1 MRCAVLFT
9 SLLLL
14 STFPLSTNVTAEV
27 VDSEDGIVLSV
38 ENDHINETTTLSI
51 SVPENL
57 TLSLEKFES
66 LRTTN
71 IFVYRY
77 TIPVPLSPGVSP
89 FNTTLTY
96 HLIDNLTLCGLDLL
110 ISECLGNTIETE
122 ANHAIGGYYVGYY
135 LSTAETPSSTRPN
148 ATSNQSQ
155 IPLDWAEW
163 DNTVIAHRPFYYF
176 DDWHQFMPYGETG
189 SEVTA
194 VENLSASYS
203 DGVTGLTWDYPT
215 GLDMNHS
222 IMIYSH
228 DSPATRENWD
238 SMPKTIVSS
247 SVSAG
252 TTSYQIAHSDNSV
265 EREIYYSVTLLY
277 PTSEDTR
284 FLGSNTLTSPVWE
297 DNVAPLFIGELSAT
311 FDAETDTTTID
322 WEEGVQDDDLTINIY
337 RSSMA
342 PETIDPNTLVAEV
355 DAAQSSYELEI
366 PLGEHRQSWY
376 AISLQDSQGNEIM
389 ELTESSP
396 VSDPVIETT
405 ISTTTIS
412 GIGAERYVDGT
423 VVISWDDNT
432 NNPNALAKVWRSIN
446 GPIDSLDNAEELG
459 LTNLSNE
466 QFSHNPLNAQDEAWY
481 AVTIVAA
488 WGSEQNPWHD
498 ERLFADENSQSQPLR
513 ETEEELEVVVVNF
526 TSSVMTT
533 TGQRANLSDG
543 AMISLGAMH
552 EGDMIVISTS
562 SPVSNISCQDVDGEG
577 TSLYSQSDW
586 ALSFSANQSEEKCL
600 GLIVDGADEIGFIL
614 TWDYVET
621 VVEADDDNDEDDNEQ
636 DDEKESNKGRSGD
649 DKDTAATV
657 ILTIIILAL
666 LVYLLVMMRTSEYTE
681 EEE

>member
-14 STFPLSTNVTAEV
+14 STVPLSTNVTASGSDQNSGITFTALFDNSTEMTTLNITMPETNNATLLDELKDETFSIFRILAGDWPV
-27 VDSEDGIVLSV
+27 LVETIATDINFCTQGMSNSECSGANFQIEHFPKFRGDHETDDFQYILQSNMTFNVFIISNSV
-38 ENDHINETTTLSI
+38 EET
-51 SVPENL
+51 VPQ
-57 TLSLEKFES
+57 TMS
-66 LRTTN
+66 
-71 IFVYRY
+71 
-77 TIPVPLSPGVSP
+77 
-89 FNTTLTY
+89 
-96 HLIDNLTLCGLDLL
+96 
-110 ISECLGNTIETE
+110 
-122 ANHAIGGYYVGYY
+122 
-135 LSTAETPSSTRPN
+135 
-148 ATSNQSQ
+148 
-155 IPLDWAEW
+155 
-163 DNTVIAHRPFYYF
+163 
-176 DDWHQFMPYGETG
+176 
-189 SEVTA
+189 

-203 DGVTGLTWDYPT
+203 NGVTDLTWDYPT
-215 GLDMNHS
+215 ESDMNHS

-247 SVSAG
+247 SVLAG
-252 TTSYQIAHSDNSV
+252 TTNYQIDHSGTSV

-311 FDAETDTTTID
+311 FDTETDKTTID

-337 RSSMA
+337 RSNMA
-342 PETIDPNTLVAEV
+342 PESIDSNTLVATV
-355 DAAQSSYELEI
+355 DAAQSSYEIEV
-366 PLGEHRQSWY
+366 PFGEHRQSWY
-376 AISLQDSQGNEIM
+376 AISLQDSQGNEVM

-396 VSDPVIETT
+396 VSDPVIEST
-405 ISTTTIS
+405 ISTTTVS
-412 GIGAERYVDGT
+412 GIDTERYADGT

-432 NNPNALAKVWRSIN
+432 NNPTALAKIWRSVS
-446 GPIDSLDNAEELG
+446 GPIDSLDDVEELG
-459 LTNLSNE
+459 ITNLSNE
-466 QFSHNPLNAQDEAWY
+466 QFTHNPLNAQDEAWY

-498 ERLFADENSQSQPLR
+498 ERLFSGENSLSQPLR
-513 ETEEELEVVVVNF
+513 ETDQEIEEIMVNF

-543 AMISLGAMH
+543 AMISLGTMH

-621 VVEADDDNDEDDNEQ
+621 VVDNDEEERDQDEERD
-636 DDEKESNKGRSGD
+636 DDENRDGTKSRDGD
-649 DKDTAATV
+649 GMETVATV

-666 LVYLLVMMRTSEYTE
+666 LVYLLVMMRTPEYTE

>member
-1 MRCAVLFT
+1 MRCALLFT
-9 SLLLL
+9 TILLFAIVPFSNTAAEDHSNESFYTINASFDN
-14 STFPLSTNVTAEV
+14 STEM
-27 VDSEDGIVLSV
+27 
-38 ENDHINETTTLSI
+38 TTLNITMPVTNNATKLDVIKDANFTI
-51 SVPENL
+51 SADRYDGDGQYMGDVAIGTYQFCTQEFSNSECSGAHFEIEYYP
-57 TLSLEKFES
+57 TLSGQMQ
-66 LRTTN
+66 
-71 IFVYRY
+71 YRLLINHP
-77 TIPVPLSPGVSP
+77 TIQQGAPTIMALS
-89 FNTTLTY
+89 
-96 HLIDNLTLCGLDLL
+96 HLISQN
-110 ISECLGNTIETE
+110 
-122 ANHAIGGYYVGYY
+122 V
-135 LSTAETPSSTRPN
+135 SSV
-148 ATSNQSQ
+148 
-155 IPLDWAEW
+155 L
-163 DNTVIAHRPFYYF
+163 
-176 DDWHQFMPYGETG
+176 
-189 SEVTA
+189 A

-203 DGVTGLTWDYPT
+203 DGVTDLTWDYPT

-228 DSPATRENWD
+228 ESPATRENWNT
-238 SMPKTIVSS
+238 MTKTIVSS
-247 SVSAG
+247 SVPAG

-265 EREIYYSVTLLY
+265 ERDIYYSVTLLY

-284 FLGSNTLTSPVWE
+284 FLGSNTLETPVWE

-322 WEEGVQDDDLTINIY
+322 WEEGVQDEDLTINIY

-342 PETIDPNTLVAEV
+342 PETIDPNALVAEV

-396 VSDPVIETT
+396 VSDPVIEST
-405 ISTTTIS
+405 ISTTTVS
-412 GIGAERYVDGT
+412 GIDAERYVDGT

-432 NNPNALAKVWRSIN
+432 NNPNALAKVWRSIS
-446 GPIDSLDNAEELG
+446 GPIDSLDDAEELG
-459 LTNLSNE
+459 ITNLSNE

-498 ERLFADENSQSQPLR
+498 ERLFADGNSQSQPLR

-543 AMISLGAMH
+543 AMISLVAMH

-562 SPVSNISCQDVDGEG
+562 STVSNISCQDVDGEG

-614 TWDYVET
+614 TWDYVEN

>member
-14 STFPLSTNVTAEV
+14 STIPLSTNVAAEGLDPDSGIILTAEFNQSNEITTINISAPV
-27 VDSEDGIVLSV
+27 T
-38 ENDHINETTTLSI
+38 EN
-51 SVPENL
+51 V
-57 TLSLEKFES
+57 SLLDE
-66 LRTTN
+66 LRTTDLKLIRYSPDNENN
-71 IFVYRY
+71 IGIYEIVGNFTICSLTMLLSECSGHTFEIVTYPTHPGFQYTSYALAKEYPPATFRYISNFTHQEDYNLWTTFMNSFVA
-77 TIPVPLSPGVSP
+77 
-89 FNTTLTY
+89 FQ
-96 HLIDNLTLCGLDLL
+96 GLVGISGSQIAATHVDER
-110 ISECLGNTIETE
+110 ISE
-122 ANHAIGGYYVGYY
+122 
-135 LSTAETPSSTRPN
+135 
-148 ATSNQSQ
+148 
-155 IPLDWAEW
+155 
-163 DNTVIAHRPFYYF
+163 IA
-176 DDWHQFMPYGETG
+176 
-189 SEVTA
+189 A

-203 DGVTGLTWDYPT
+203 DGVTDLTWDYPT

-238 SMPKTIVSS
+238 SMSKTIVSS
-247 SVSAG
+247 SVPAG
-252 TTSYQIAHSDNSV
+252 TTSFQIDHSDTSV
-265 EREIYYSVTLLY
+265 ERDIYYSVTLLY

-284 FLGSNTLTSPVWE
+284 FLGSNTLETPVWE

-311 FDAETDTTTID
+311 FDTETDKTTID

-337 RSSMA
+337 RSNMA
-342 PETIDPNTLVAEV
+342 PESIDSNTLVATV
-355 DAAQSSYELEI
+355 DASQSSHEI
-366 PLGEHRQSWY
+366 EVPFGEHRQSWY

-412 GIGAERYVDGT
+412 GIDAERYVDGT

-432 NNPNALAKVWRSIN
+432 NNPNALAKVWRSIS
-446 GPIDSLDNAEELG
+446 GPIDSLDDAEELG
-459 LTNLSNE
+459 ITNLSNE
-466 QFSHNPLNAQDEAWY
+466 QFTHNPLNAQDEAWY

-513 ETEEELEVVVVNF
+513 ETEEEIEVVVVNF
-526 TSSVMTT
+526 TSTVMTT

-562 SPVSNISCQDVDGEG
+562 STVSNISCQDIDGEG

-600 GLIVDGADEIGFIL
+600 GLIVDVADEIGFIL

-621 VVEADDDNDEDDNEQ
+621 VVEADDDNDENDNEQ
-636 DDEKESNKGRSGD
+636 NDEKESNKVRSGD

>member
-14 STFPLSTNVTAEV
+14 STIPLSTNVTASGSDQNSGITFTALFDNSTEMTTLNITMPETNNATLLDELKDETFSIFRILAGDWPV
-27 VDSEDGIVLSV
+27 LVETIATDINFCTQGMSNSECSGANFQIEHFPNWRGDHETDDFQYILQSNMTFNVFIISNSV
-38 ENDHINETTTLSI
+38 EET
-51 SVPENL
+51 VPQ
-57 TLSLEKFES
+57 TMS
-66 LRTTN
+66 
-71 IFVYRY
+71 
-77 TIPVPLSPGVSP
+77 
-89 FNTTLTY
+89 
-96 HLIDNLTLCGLDLL
+96 
-110 ISECLGNTIETE
+110 
-122 ANHAIGGYYVGYY
+122 
-135 LSTAETPSSTRPN
+135 
-148 ATSNQSQ
+148 
-155 IPLDWAEW
+155 
-163 DNTVIAHRPFYYF
+163 
-176 DDWHQFMPYGETG
+176 
-189 SEVTA
+189 

-203 DGVTGLTWDYPT
+203 DGVTDLTWDYPT
-215 GLDMNHS
+215 ESEMNHS

-247 SVSAG
+247 SVLAG
-252 TTSYQIAHSDNSV
+252 TTNYQIDHSGTSV

-311 FDAETDTTTID
+311 FDTETDKTTID

-337 RSSMA
+337 RSNMA
-342 PETIDPNTLVAEV
+342 PESIDSNTLVATV
-355 DAAQSSYELEI
+355 DAAQSSYEIEV
-366 PLGEHRQSWY
+366 PFGEHRQSWY
-376 AISLQDSQGNEIM
+376 AISLQDSQGNEVM

-396 VSDPVIETT
+396 VSDPVIEST
-405 ISTTTIS
+405 ISTTTVS
-412 GIGAERYVDGT
+412 GIDTERYADGT

-432 NNPNALAKVWRSIN
+432 NNPTALAKIWRSVS
-446 GPIDSLDNAEELG
+446 GPIDSLDDVEELG
-459 LTNLSNE
+459 ITNLSNE
-466 QFSHNPLNAQDEAWY
+466 QFTHNPLNAQDEAWY

-498 ERLFADENSQSQPLR
+498 ERLFSGENSLSQPLR
-513 ETEEELEVVVVNF
+513 ETDEEIEEIMVNF

-543 AMISLGAMH
+543 AMISLGTMH

-621 VVEADDDNDEDDNEQ
+621 VVDNDEEERDQDEERD
-636 DDEKESNKGRSGD
+636 DDENRDGTKSRDGD
-649 DKDTAATV
+649 GMETVATV

-666 LVYLLVMMRTSEYTE
+666 LVYLLVMMRTPEYTE

>member
-1 MRCAVLFT
+1 MPETNNATLLDELKDETFSIFRILAGDWPVLVETIATDINFCT
-9 SLLLL
+9 QGMSNSECSGANFQIEHFPNWRGDHETDDFQYILQ
-14 STFPLSTNVTAEV
+14 SNMTFNVFII
-27 VDSEDGIVLSV
+27 SNSV
-38 ENDHINETTTLSI
+38 EET
-51 SVPENL
+51 VPQ
-57 TLSLEKFES
+57 TMS
-66 LRTTN
+66 
-71 IFVYRY
+71 
-77 TIPVPLSPGVSP
+77 
-89 FNTTLTY
+89 
-96 HLIDNLTLCGLDLL
+96 
-110 ISECLGNTIETE
+110 
-122 ANHAIGGYYVGYY
+122 
-135 LSTAETPSSTRPN
+135 
-148 ATSNQSQ
+148 
-155 IPLDWAEW
+155 
-163 DNTVIAHRPFYYF
+163 
-176 DDWHQFMPYGETG
+176 
-189 SEVTA
+189 

-203 DGVTGLTWDYPT
+203 NGVTDLTWDYPT
-215 GLDMNHS
+215 ESDMNHS

-247 SVSAG
+247 SVLAG
-252 TTSYQIAHSDNSV
+252 TTNYQIDHSGTSV

-311 FDAETDTTTID
+311 FDTETDKTTID

-337 RSSMA
+337 RSNMA
-342 PETIDPNTLVAEV
+342 PESIDSNTLVATV
-355 DAAQSSYELEI
+355 DASQSSYEIEV
-366 PLGEHRQSWY
+366 PFGEHRQSWY
-376 AISLQDSQGNEIM
+376 AISLQDSQGNEVM

-396 VSDPVIETT
+396 VSDPVIEST
-405 ISTTTIS
+405 ISTTTVS
-412 GIGAERYVDGT
+412 GIDTERYADGT

-432 NNPNALAKVWRSIN
+432 NNPTALAKIWRSVS
-446 GPIDSLDNAEELG
+446 GPIDSLDDVEELG
-459 LTNLSNE
+459 ITNLSNE
-466 QFSHNPLNAQDEAWY
+466 QFTHNPLNAQDEAWY

-498 ERLFADENSQSQPLR
+498 ERLFSGENSLSQPLR
-513 ETEEELEVVVVNF
+513 ETDEEIEEIMVNF

-543 AMISLGAMH
+543 AMISLGTMH

-621 VVEADDDNDEDDNEQ
+621 VVDNDEEERDQDEERD
-636 DDEKESNKGRSGD
+636 DDENRDGTKSRDGD
-649 DKDTAATV
+649 GMETVATV

-666 LVYLLVMMRTSEYTE
+666 LVYLLVMMRTPEYTE

>member
-14 STFPLSTNVTAEV
+14 SIVPLSTNVIAEV

-38 ENDHINETTTLSI
+38 ENDQANETTTLSI

-77 TIPVPLSPGVSP
+77 TIPLNHPGVNP

-96 HLIDNLTLCGLDLL
+96 HLIDNLTLCGLELL

-122 ANHAIGGYYVGYY
+122 YNMLIGSYYVGYY
-135 LSTAETPSSTRPN
+135 LSTAETPASTQERILSGNDTDPN
-148 ATSNQSQ
+148 
-155 IPLDWAEW
+155 WAEW
-163 DNTVIAHRPFYYF
+163 DNTVLSHRPFYY
-176 DDWHQFMPYGETG
+176 WGPSGGLALYGETG
-189 SEVTA
+189 SEITA

-203 DGVTGLTWDYPT
+203 DGVTDLTWDYPT

-247 SVSAG
+247 SVPAG

-265 EREIYYSVTLLY
+265 ERDIYYSVTLLY

-284 FLGSNTLTSPVWE
+284 FLGSNTLEIPVWE

-322 WEEGVQDDDLTINIY
+322 WEEGVQDEDLTINIY

-342 PETIDPNTLVAEV
+342 PETIDPNALVAEV

-396 VSDPVIETT
+396 VSDPVIEST
-405 ISTTTIS
+405 ISTTTVS
-412 GIGAERYVDGT
+412 GIDAERYVDGT

-432 NNPNALAKVWRSIN
+432 NNPNALAKVWRSIS
-446 GPIDSLDNAEELG
+446 GPIDSLDDAEELG
-459 LTNLSNE
+459 ITNLSNE

-498 ERLFADENSQSQPLR
+498 ERLFADGNSQSQPLR

-552 EGDMIVISTS
+552 EGDMIVLSTS
-562 SPVSNISCQDVDGEG
+562 STVSNISCQDVDGEG

-600 GLIVDGADEIGFIL
+600 GLIVDGADEIGFML

>member
-9 SLLLL
+9 SFLLL
-14 STFPLSTNVTAEV
+14 STVPLPTNVTASGSDQNSGITFTASFDNSTEMTTLNITMPETNNATLLDELKDETFSIFRILAGDWPV
-27 VDSEDGIVLSV
+27 LVETIATDINFCTQGMSNSECSGANFQIEHFPKPSGDHETDDFQYILQSNMTFNVFIISNSV
-38 ENDHINETTTLSI
+38 EET
-51 SVPENL
+51 VPQ
-57 TLSLEKFES
+57 TMS
-66 LRTTN
+66 
-71 IFVYRY
+71 
-77 TIPVPLSPGVSP
+77 
-89 FNTTLTY
+89 
-96 HLIDNLTLCGLDLL
+96 
-110 ISECLGNTIETE
+110 
-122 ANHAIGGYYVGYY
+122 
-135 LSTAETPSSTRPN
+135 
-148 ATSNQSQ
+148 
-155 IPLDWAEW
+155 
-163 DNTVIAHRPFYYF
+163 
-176 DDWHQFMPYGETG
+176 
-189 SEVTA
+189 

-203 DGVTGLTWDYPT
+203 NGVTDLTWDYPT
-215 GLDMNHS
+215 ESDMNHS

-247 SVSAG
+247 SVLAG
-252 TTSYQIAHSDNSV
+252 TTNYQIDHSGTSV

-311 FDAETDTTTID
+311 FDTETDKTTID
-322 WEEGVQDDDLTINIY
+322 WEDGVQDDDLTINIY
-337 RSSMA
+337 RSNMA
-342 PETIDPNTLVAEV
+342 PESIDSNTLVATV
-355 DAAQSSYELEI
+355 DAAQSSYEIEV
-366 PLGEHRQSWY
+366 PFGEHRQSWY
-376 AISLQDSQGNEIM
+376 AISLQDSQGNEVM

-396 VSDPVIETT
+396 VSDPVIEST
-405 ISTTTIS
+405 ISTTTVS
-412 GIGAERYVDGT
+412 GIDTERYADGT

-432 NNPNALAKVWRSIN
+432 NNPTALAKIWRSVS
-446 GPIDSLDNAEELG
+446 GPIDSLDDVEELG
-459 LTNLSNE
+459 ITNLSNE
-466 QFSHNPLNAQDEAWY
+466 QFTHNPLNAQDEAWY

-498 ERLFADENSQSQPLR
+498 ERLFSGENSLSQPLR
-513 ETEEELEVVVVNF
+513 ETDEEIEEIMVNF

-543 AMISLGAMH
+543 AMISLGTMH

-562 SPVSNISCQDVDGEG
+562 SLVSNISCQDVDGEG

-621 VVEADDDNDEDDNEQ
+621 VVDNDAEERDQDEERDDDENRDGSKSRD
-636 DDEKESNKGRSGD
+636 GD
-649 DKDTAATV
+649 GMETVATV

-666 LVYLLVMMRTSEYTE
+666 LVYLLVMMRTPEYTE

>member
-14 STFPLSTNVTAEV
+14 STIPLSTNVTASGSDQNSGITFTALFDNSTEMTTLNITMPETNNATLLDELKDETFSIFRILAGDWPV
-27 VDSEDGIVLSV
+27 LVETIATDINFCTQGMSNSECSGANFQIEHFPNWRGDHETDDFQYILQSNMTFNVFIISNSV
-38 ENDHINETTTLSI
+38 EET
-51 SVPENL
+51 VPQ
-57 TLSLEKFES
+57 TMS
-66 LRTTN
+66 
-71 IFVYRY
+71 
-77 TIPVPLSPGVSP
+77 
-89 FNTTLTY
+89 
-96 HLIDNLTLCGLDLL
+96 
-110 ISECLGNTIETE
+110 
-122 ANHAIGGYYVGYY
+122 
-135 LSTAETPSSTRPN
+135 
-148 ATSNQSQ
+148 
-155 IPLDWAEW
+155 
-163 DNTVIAHRPFYYF
+163 
-176 DDWHQFMPYGETG
+176 
-189 SEVTA
+189 

-203 DGVTGLTWDYPT
+203 DGVTDLTWDYPT
-215 GLDMNHS
+215 ESEMNHS

-247 SVSAG
+247 SVLAG
-252 TTSYQIAHSDNSV
+252 TTNYQIDHSGTSV

-311 FDAETDTTTID
+311 FDTETDKTTID

-337 RSSMA
+337 RSNMA
-342 PETIDPNTLVAEV
+342 PESIDSNTLVATV
-355 DAAQSSYELEI
+355 DASQSSYEI
-366 PLGEHRQSWY
+366 DVPFGEHRQSWY
-376 AISLQDSQGNEIM
+376 AISLQDSQGNEVM

-396 VSDPVIETT
+396 VSDPVIEST
-405 ISTTTIS
+405 ISTTTVS
-412 GIGAERYVDGT
+412 GIDTERYADGT

-432 NNPNALAKVWRSIN
+432 NNPTALAKIWRSVS
-446 GPIDSLDNAEELG
+446 GPIDSLDDVEELG
-459 LTNLSNE
+459 ITNLSNE
-466 QFSHNPLNAQDEAWY
+466 QFTHNPLNAQDEAWY

-498 ERLFADENSQSQPLR
+498 ERLFSGENSLSQPLR
-513 ETEEELEVVVVNF
+513 ETDEEIEEIMVNF

-543 AMISLGAMH
+543 AMISLGTMH

-621 VVEADDDNDEDDNEQ
+621 VVDNDEEERDQDEERD
-636 DDEKESNKGRSGD
+636 DDENRDGTKSRDGD
-649 DKDTAATV
+649 GMETVATV

-666 LVYLLVMMRTSEYTE
+666 LVYLLVMMRTPEYTE

>member
-9 SLLLL
+9 SLLLI
-14 STFPLSTNVTAEV
+14 SIVPLSTNVTAEGLDL
-27 VDSEDGIVLSV
+27 DSGIILTAEFNQSNEFTTINISAPVT
-38 ENDHINETTTLSI
+38 EN
-51 SVPENL
+51 V
-57 TLSLEKFES
+57 SLLDE
-66 LRTTN
+66 LRTTDLKLIRYWPDNDNN
-71 IFVYRY
+71 IGIYEIVENF
-77 TIPVPLSPGVSP
+77 TICS
-89 FNTTLTY
+89 LTM
-96 HLIDNLTLCGLDLL
+96 LL
-110 ISECLGNTIETE
+110 SECSGHTFEIVTYPTRPGFQYTTYSLAKEYPPATFR
-122 ANHAIGGYYVGYY
+122 Y
-135 LSTAETPSSTRPN
+135 LSNFSHQEDYNLWMPFMNSF
-148 ATSNQSQ
+148 
-155 IPLDWAEW
+155 
-163 DNTVIAHRPFYYF
+163 VAHQPWQAPFV
-176 DDWHQFMPYGETG
+176 DERL
-189 SEVTA
+189 SEIVA

-203 DGVTGLTWDYPT
+203 DGVTDLTWDYPT

-247 SVSAG
+247 SVPAG
-252 TTSYQIAHSDNSV
+252 TTSYQIVHSDNSV
-265 EREIYYSVTLLY
+265 ERDIYYSVTLLY

-284 FLGSNTLTSPVWE
+284 FLGSNTLESPVWE

-322 WEEGVQDDDLTINIY
+322 WEEGVQDEDLTINIY

-342 PETIDPNTLVAEV
+342 PETIDPNALVAEV

-396 VSDPVIETT
+396 VSDPVIEST
-405 ISTTTIS
+405 ISTTTVL
-412 GIGAERYVDGT
+412 GIDAERYVDGT

-432 NNPNALAKVWRSIN
+432 NNPNALAKVWRSIS
-446 GPIDSLDNAEELG
+446 GPIDSLDDAEELG

-498 ERLFADENSQSQPLR
+498 ERLFADGNSQSQPLR

>member
-14 STFPLSTNVTAEV
+14 STVPLSTNVTAEG
-27 VDSEDGIVLSV
+27 VDSDTGVTITADFNNST
-38 ENDHINETTTLSI
+38 ETTLLTISI
-51 SVPENL
+51 PETND
-57 TLSLEKFES
+57 SLLLDE

-71 IFVYRY
+71 VLLHRLSFTTNDGGWSDYWAIEFV
-77 TIPVPLSPGVSP
+77 
-89 FNTTLTY
+89 
-96 HLIDNLTLCGLDLL
+96 DNFTLCSRTMLNSECAGHTFNIELHPNYPGHERTAYSLAKEMPPSDETHEDMTDEEFDQWDLWWQESIIAL
-110 ISECLGNTIETE
+110 TFNQSENTVEEIDERISEL
-122 ANHAIGGYYVGYY
+122 A
-135 LSTAETPSSTRPN
+135 
-148 ATSNQSQ
+148 
-155 IPLDWAEW
+155 
-163 DNTVIAHRPFYYF
+163 
-176 DDWHQFMPYGETG
+176 
-189 SEVTA
+189 A

-203 DGVTGLTWDYPT
+203 DGVTDLTWDYPT

-228 DSPATRENWD
+228 DSPATRENWN

-247 SVSAG
+247 SVPAG

-284 FLGSNTLTSPVWE
+284 FLGSNTLATPVLE

-311 FDAETDTTTID
+311 FDTETDKTTID
-322 WEEGVQDDDLTINIY
+322 WEEGVQDEDLTINIY

-342 PETIDPNTLVAEV
+342 PETIDPNALVAEV

-396 VSDPVIETT
+396 VSAPVIETT

-412 GIGAERYVDGT
+412 GIDAERFVDGT

-432 NNPNALAKVWRSIN
+432 NNPNALAKVWRSIS
-446 GPIDSLDNAEELG
+446 GPIDSLDDAEELG
-459 LTNLSNE
+459 ITNLSNE

-543 AMISLGAMH
+543 AMISLGTMH

-621 VVEADDDNDEDDNEQ
+621 VVEANDDNDEGDNEQ

>member
-14 STFPLSTNVTAEV
+14 STVPLSTNVTAEG
-27 VDSEDGIVLSV
+27 VDSDTGVTITADFNNST
-38 ENDHINETTTLSI
+38 ETTLLTISI
-51 SVPENL
+51 PETND
-57 TLSLEKFES
+57 SLLLDE

-71 IFVYRY
+71 VLLHRLSFTTNDGGWSDYWAIEFV
-77 TIPVPLSPGVSP
+77 
-89 FNTTLTY
+89 
-96 HLIDNLTLCGLDLL
+96 DNFTLCSRTMLNSECAGHTFNIELHPNYPGHERTAYSLAKEMPPSDETHEDMTDEEFDQWDLWWQESIIAL
-110 ISECLGNTIETE
+110 TFNQSENTVEEIDERISEL
-122 ANHAIGGYYVGYY
+122 A
-135 LSTAETPSSTRPN
+135 
-148 ATSNQSQ
+148 
-155 IPLDWAEW
+155 
-163 DNTVIAHRPFYYF
+163 
-176 DDWHQFMPYGETG
+176 
-189 SEVTA
+189 A

-203 DGVTGLTWDYPT
+203 DGVTDLTWDYPT

-228 DSPATRENWD
+228 DSPATRENWN

-247 SVSAG
+247 SVPAG

-284 FLGSNTLTSPVWE
+284 FLGSNTLATPVLE

-311 FDAETDTTTID
+311 FDTETDKTTID

-337 RSSMA
+337 RSNMA
-342 PETIDPNTLVAEV
+342 PESIDSNTLVATV
-355 DAAQSSYELEI
+355 DASQSSYEI
-366 PLGEHRQSWY
+366 DVPFGEHRQSWY

-396 VSDPVIETT
+396 VSAPVIETT

-412 GIGAERYVDGT
+412 GIDAERFVDGT

-432 NNPNALAKVWRSIN
+432 NNPNALAKVWRSIS
-446 GPIDSLDNAEELG
+446 GPIDSLDDAEELG
-459 LTNLSNE
+459 ITNLSNE

-543 AMISLGAMH
+543 AMISLGTMH

-621 VVEADDDNDEDDNEQ
+621 VVEANDDNDEGDNEQ